1 VVDYRT
7 AITIGS
13 VVVEPGDLVFG
24 DLDGVCV
31 VPWAAVA
38 EVLRA
43 ALEKVEREDLVR
55 RHILAGNSS
64 TDAFERY
71 GAM

>member
-1 VVDYRT
+1 VTV
-7 AITIGS
+7 AS
-13 VVVEPGDLVFG
+13 VRIEPGDLLYG
-24 DLDGVCV
+24 DIDGVCV
-31 VPWAAVA
+31 VPWAAV
-38 EVLRA
+38 EDVLRR

-64 TDAFERY
+64 VDAFERY